1 MPPTPA
7 HRIVHGPVS
16 ERSFVISAA
25 SLSRPSR
32 PLAAAVALFAAGGL
46 TACEN
51 LSGSEARRDASVSFH
66 VASTASLSAS
76 PADLLLITEGSHTLD
91 LQSVDVVVDEVTF
104 ERLNGQP
111 DDDDDSETDS
121 DSDGGHN
128 ARVRVGS
135 ATVALPLEGGVI
147 TPFNGS
153 LPEGQYDR
161 LELDVEFARL
171 RGTYDGQAFDVT
183 VPIQAEY
190 ELELVPPLVVAANST
205 APNVTVNLDIAQW
218 LRTSTGAL
226 IDPLRLQTD
235 AEYRAEFVRRIRASI
250 HAMEDSD
257 RDGDES
263 DSDSDDAG
271 N

>member
-1 MPPTPA
+1 M
-7 HRIVHGPVS
+7 
-16 ERSFVISAA
+16 ISAA

-32 PLAAAVALFAAGGL
+32 PLAAAVALLAASGL
-46 TACEN
+46 TACED

-66 VASTASLSAS
+66 VANSASLSAG
-76 PADLLLITEGSHTLD
+76 ADLLLITEGSHTLD

-128 ARVRVGS
+128 ARVRVGA

-147 TPFNGS
+147 TPFSGP

-161 LELDVEFARL
+161 LELDVEYARL
-171 RGTYDGQAFDVT
+171 RGTYDGQPFDVT
-183 VPIQAEY
+183 VPIDAEY
-190 ELELVPPLVVAANST
+190 ELELVPPLVVDANSPP
-205 APNVTVNLDIAQW
+205 PNVTVNLDIAQW
-218 LRTSTGAL
+218 LRTSSGAL

-250 HAMEDSD
+250 RAMEDSD

-263 DSDSDDAG
+263 DSDSDSDG
-271 N
+271 H

>member
-1 MPPTPA
+1 M
-7 HRIVHGPVS
+7 
-16 ERSFVISAA
+16 ISAA

-46 TACEN
+46 SACED

-66 VASTASLSAS
+66 VASSANLSAGA
-76 PADLLLITEGSHTLD
+76 ADLLLITEGDHTLD

-121 DSDGGHN
+121 DSDGSHN
-128 ARVRVGS
+128 ARVRVGA

-147 TPFNGS
+147 TPFTGP

-171 RGTYDGQAFDVT
+171 RGTYDGQPFDVT
-183 VPIQAEY
+183 IPIDAEY
-190 ELELVPPLVVAANST
+190 ELELVPPLVVDATGAP
-205 APNVTVNLDIAQW
+205 PNVTVNIDVAQW

-226 IDPLRLQTD
+226 VDPLRLQTD
-235 AEYRAEFVRRIRASI
+235 AEYRAEFARRIRASI

-263 DSDSDDAG
+263 DSDSDSDG